1 MGPQRVNKMLKP
13 KKISVTKLTILNL
26 QINIIPWTMSM
37 GKR

>member
-1 MGPQRVNKMLKP
+1 MGPQRVEQNVEA
-13 KKISVTKLTILNL
+13 KKISVTELTILNS